1 MSEPEPRKPWD
12 VGWILQGDQVRER
25 PDPRALPPVGWGSP
39 RVTKDTR
46 LDHWHQLNGTWG
58 QDHSGAE
65 GEGQHRESDSA
76 VHSLANLEASVEP
89 ADLLTTPS
97 EVESSR
103 QYTDPAFYNRPTSRT
118 VFLRPTRKARE
129 KPKAQTIFVPWI
141 YAPVFY
147 RSRPSPTGWTGQTPV
162 SGGTGLRVT
171 TGCLPASTGWYDEY
185 SRGAG
190 EQSRRNSPTPDWPDP
205 RGDETPVEG
214 RPRGGLAVAGPR
226 STGSRFTYP
235 PRPGSSVWE
244 EESTSWETSPGLVK
258 QARLRTES
266 HW

>member
-1 MSEPEPRKPWD
+1 M
-12 VGWILQGDQVRER
+12 
-25 PDPRALPPVGWGSP
+25 
-39 RVTKDTR
+39 TKDTR

-65 GEGQHRESDSA
+65 GEGQPRESDSA
-76 VHSLANLEASVEP
+76 FHSLANLEASVEP

-103 QYTDPAFYNRPTSRT
+103 QYTDPAFCNRPTSRT

-129 KPKAQTIFVPWI
+129 KPRAQTIFVPWI

-190 EQSRRNSPTPDWPDP
+190 EQSRRNSSNP
-205 RGDETPVEG
+205 RLARSPWRRDSSGRASARRSSSSRATVYRNQVHLSTETRILGVG
-214 RPRGGLAVAGPR
+214 RGNLRVGRHHL
-226 STGSRFTYP
+226 
-235 PRPGSSVWE
+235 GSS
-244 EESTSWETSPGLVK
+244 SKPD
-258 QARLRTES
+258 
-266 HW
+266 